1 MSSSYNSAKKKKS
14 LLFHTLVVV
23 LFIVSIFFLTL
34 LAFGRYVYKNEP
46 TTYEDRYFITVD
58 SNQTPNLSNSN

>member
-1 MSSSYNSAKKKKS
+1 MSSSYNSTKKKKS

-23 LFIVSIFFLTL
+23 LFIVAIFFLTL
-34 LAFGRYVYKNEP
+34 MAFGRYVYKNEP

-58 SNQTPNLSNSN
+58 NQEISNLSNPN